1 MPPIANEPVR
11 AEHVASILKALGH
24 PLRIRIISVLV
35 SDGTCHVGGLA
46 EQLGAPQSIISQ
58 HLRILRMQRLV
69 TAARRDGFAWYELAE
84 PQLVQLLAC
93 LEGCKQH

>member
-1 MPPIANEPVR
+1 MPSISHDPDR
-11 AEHVASILKALGH
+11 AEQVAGILKALGH
-24 PLRIRIISVLV
+24 PLRIRIVSLLV

-46 EQLGAPQSIISQ
+46 EQLDAPQSIISQ

-69 TAARRDGFAWYELAE
+69 AAERRDGFAWYDLAE